1 MFEEK
6 SIGEVTEHFH
16 TDPEQGL
23 SWAEA
28 VTRLSADG
36 RNELEGEPKK
46 SVPETFLEQLN
57 DPLICVLL
65 VAAFVSFLLKE
76 FSDTII
82 IGVVIVLNAAVGVIQ
97 EGKAQKALDSLK
109 KLTSPEAHVRRGG
122 EIRKIAAAELA
133 PGDVVL
139 LEAGMQVPAD
149 LRLIKTWNLKI
160 EESALTG
167 ESLPVEKDADFQ
179 SDGELQIGE
188 RKNEAFMS
196 TMVAGGRGE
205 GIVIARGMQ
214 TEIGKIA
221 SIIKTVPKEFTPLQ
235 RKLAELGKFLSIVS
249 VLLCVLL
256 FGIAV
261 LQKRDILEMLI
272 TAISLAVAAVP
283 EGLPAVVTIVL
294 AMSVSRMVK
303 VNTIVRKLPSV
314 ETLGAVNVVCSD
326 KTGTLTQ
333 NKMTVTRCY
342 TNEQSISISTSNIR
356 EQAEIPELFLQGFAL
371 CNDAVLPESG
381 SIRRHSTMSNGI
393 CSDLAVPE
401 GGKAVGDPTEIALL
415 SMASKCGVRKTQAET
430 QYPRVAERAFDS
442 ARKMMTT
449 VHQNLRKQG
458 HYIKGSTSTGQSQNC
473 GAQGISET
481 EQRGGQTRSAD
492 AQGISDAEQR
502 GGQTRSACAQGNSN
516 GGLKGGQSQIA
527 FTKGAPDV
535 VLKRCTKVY
544 LNGKVQPLNDMKRR
558 KIQAA
563 LEEMSSQALRVLAL
577 AMKEGEGDPEAL
589 LKERDLVFLGLA
601 GMKDPIRPEAREAV
615 AKFGKASVRTIMITG
630 DHADTAFAI
639 ANELG
644 IARKPDQCMTGA
656 QMDNLSDHNLRV
668 RLKETNVFARVSPE
682 HKVRIVKL
690 LKECGNIV
698 AMTGDGVNDAP
709 SLRTADIGISMGL
722 SGTDVAKNASDMIL
736 TDDNFAT
743 IEKAIEEGRSIF
755 QNIKKTV
762 LFLLSSNF
770 GEIITM
776 FTAVLLGLAAP
787 LKASHILWINLITDS
802 LPALA
807 LGVDENDKEAL
818 MREPPRSAKE
828 GMFANGGLACTIF
841 YGLLIAAISLT
852 AFLKIPWE
860 VLAEGQKE
868 FCLSNIAGVLQDEAV
883 LARAQTYAFTVLGM
897 SQLFHA
903 LGMRDVRTSVFSG
916 KRTFN
921 PVMAAAFV
929 LGILLQMAVTEIPY
943 LVNMFGT
950 APLVWQEWA
959 VLLILAAFP
968 VLTHEIFVLT
978 GNGEE

>member
-393 CSDLAVPE
+393 CSDSAVPE

-458 HYIKGSTSTGQSQNC
+458 YYIKDGTSTGQSQNRS
-473 GAQGISET
+473 AQGISE
-481 EQRGGQTRSAD
+481 
-492 AQGISDAEQR
+492 AEQR
-502 GGQTRSACAQGNSN
+502 GGQNRSAYAQGNSN

-535 VLKRCTKVY
+535 VLKRCTKIY

-639 ANELG
+639 AKELG
-644 IARKPDQCMTGA
+644 IAKKPDQCMTGA

-903 LGMRDVRTSVFSG
+903 LGMRDVRISVFSG

-968 VLTHEIFVLT
+968 VLAHEIFVLT